1 MLRHYGASSF
11 LGGSVVKNPLAN
23 VGNMGLN
30 LHPGRSYMPQS
41 YKAHVQQLLTL
52 CSRALEL
59 QLLSSCAATAEA
71 HKPWSPCSLTRAATP
86 RRSLHTATREQPP
99 LSATREKPEKQWGPS
114 TVPQN
119 HSRDVLGASGHSL
132 LKLGMGKVKEWGV
145 HLGNQFKDGV

>member
-71 HKPWSPCSLTRAATP
+71 CTPSSLCSTTTEVTAM
-86 RRSLHTATREQPP
+86 RSRCTATRQ
-99 LSATREKPEKQWGPS
+99 
-114 TVPQN
+114 
-119 HSRDVLGASGHSL
+119 
-132 LKLGMGKVKEWGV
+132 
-145 HLGNQFKDGV
+145 